1 VQEQYI
7 RQIPFT
13 ALFAALGIVLP
24 QFFHLV
30 GLGSIFLPMFLPIM
44 LGSMLLSWRFALTL
58 AVLCPVISWAITGM
72 PPIAPPVLPV
82 MVIELSVIALTISII
97 HVHLKK
103 SFWLALIAGIVLDR
117 TVLLVL
123 VYILSPLFGLDHP
136 LFSVALVTAG
146 LPGIALQ
153 LMIIPPAMV
162 TIRQRFPHLINRDI
176 MENN

>member
-1 VQEQYI
+1 MQEQYI
-7 RQIPFT
+7 RQIPLT
-13 ALFAALGIVLP
+13 ALFVALGIVLP

-58 AVLCPVISWAITGM
+58 AVLCPVVSWAITGM

-82 MVIELSVIALTISII
+82 MLVELIIIALTISII

-103 SFWLALIAGIVLDR
+103 SFWLALIAGILLDR
-117 TVLLVL
+117 IVLLVL

-146 LPGIALQ
+146 LPGIVLQ
-153 LMIIPPAMV
+153 LVTIPPAMV
-162 TIRQRFPHLINRDI
+162 LIRQRFPHLLNRDF